1 MLGLLS
7 GREKRY
13 QGTLEGLSKSYADE
27 RDAVA
32 SVLRRAS
39 VAKPLRVSLGR
50 LRSVRV
56 LPVGCVPSHPEGP

>member
-39 VAKPLRVSLGR
+39 VAKPLRVSLG
-50 LRSVRV
+50 
-56 LPVGCVPSHPEGP
+56 